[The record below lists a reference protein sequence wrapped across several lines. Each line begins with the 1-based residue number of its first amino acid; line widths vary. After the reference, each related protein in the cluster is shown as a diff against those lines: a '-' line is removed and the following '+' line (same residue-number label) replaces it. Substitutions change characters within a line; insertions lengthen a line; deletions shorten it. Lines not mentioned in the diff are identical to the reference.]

1 MPIRSWLWNG
11 ACERRGKRKE
21 NMGFFNKN
29 KKETRVQTIQG
40 LERLFL
46 QNNSDVLYVVAKK
59 GSNIRKICTLE
70 EYEKGIVE
78 VHNEEG
84 KRVMIT
90 LQSVSR

>member
-1 MPIRSWLWNG
+1 
-11 ACERRGKRKE
+11 
-21 NMGFFNKN
+21 MGFF
-29 KKETRVQTIQG
+29 KKDKTEHRIEVIRG

-46 QNNSDVLYVVAKK
+46 QNNADVLYVVAKK
-59 GSNIRKICTLE
+59 GANIRQICTLE

>member
-1 MPIRSWLWNG
+1 MI
-11 ACERRGKRKE
+11 K
-21 NMGFFNKN
+21 KN
-29 KKETRVQTIQG
+29 KKKSRIETIHG
-40 LERLFL
+40 LERLYLKNYDDILF
-46 QNNSDVLYVVAKK
+46 VVAKK
-59 GSNIRKICTLE
+59 GNDIRQICQLD

>member
-1 MPIRSWLWNG
+1 
-11 ACERRGKRKE
+11 
-21 NMGFFNKN
+21 MGIF
-29 KKETRVQTIQG
+29 KKDKSGHRIEQIYG

-46 QNNSDVLYVVAKK
+46 ANYDDVLFVVAKK
-59 GSNIRKICTLE
+59 GSEIRQICTLE

>member
-1 MPIRSWLWNG
+1 MSIF
-11 ACERRGKRKE
+11 GK
-21 NMGFFNKN
+21 
-29 KKETRVQTIQG
+29 KKEPRIEVIYG

-46 QNNSDVLYVVAKK
+46 KNYDDVLFVVAKK
-59 GSNIRKICTLE
+59 GNDIRQICELD

>member
-1 MPIRSWLWNG
+1 MF
-11 ACERRGKRKE
+11 RKS
-21 NMGFFNKN
+21 KN
-29 KKETRVQTIQG
+29 ESRIEIIHG

-46 QNNSDVLYVVAKK
+46 KNYSDVLYVVAKK
-59 GSNIRKICTLE
+59 GPSIRQICTLE

>member
-1 MPIRSWLWNG
+1 
-11 ACERRGKRKE
+11 
-21 NMGFFNKN
+21 MGLFNKN
-29 KKETRVQTIQG
+29 KKEHRIETIQN

-46 QNNSDVLYVVAKK
+46 QNDGKDTLYVVAKK
-59 GSNIRKICTLE
+59 GPAIRRICLLD

>member
-1 MPIRSWLWNG
+1 MKKKTKSTRIEVIR
-11 ACERRGKRKE
+11 
-21 NMGFFNKN
+21 
-29 KKETRVQTIQG
+29 G
-40 LERLFL
+40 LERLYL
-46 QNNSDVLYVVAKK
+46 KDYSNVLYVVAKK
-59 GSNIRKICTLE
+59 GSEIRQICQLD

>member
-1 MPIRSWLWNG
+1 
-11 ACERRGKRKE
+11 
-21 NMGFFNKN
+21 MGLFS
-29 KKETRVQTIQG
+29 KKIEPRIEVIHG

-46 QNNSDVLYVVAKK
+46 QNVSDVLFVVAKK
-59 GSNIRKICTLE
+59 GSNIRQICTLE

-78 VHNEEG
+78 VHNEDG

>member
-1 MPIRSWLWNG
+1 MGLFSKDKREHRIEIIR
-11 ACERRGKRKE
+11 
-21 NMGFFNKN
+21 
-29 KKETRVQTIQG
+29 G
-40 LERLFL
+40 LERLYL
-46 QNNSDVLYVVAKK
+46 KNYSDTLFVVAKK
-59 GSNIRKICTLE
+59 GNDIRKICELE

>member
-1 MPIRSWLWNG
+1 
-11 ACERRGKRKE
+11 
-21 NMGFFNKN
+21 MGLFSKN
-29 KKETRVQTIQG
+29 KKETRIETIYG
-40 LERLFL
+40 LERLYL
-46 QNNSDVLYVVAKK
+46 MNEADVLFVVAKK
-59 GSNIRKICTLE
+59 GDEIRKICELE

>member
-1 MPIRSWLWNG
+1 
-11 ACERRGKRKE
+11 
-21 NMGFFNKN
+21 MGFFSKN
-29 KKETRVQTIQG
+29 KKEPQIEVIRG

-46 QNNSDVLYVVAKK
+46 QNDSDILYVVAKK
-59 GSNIRKICTLE
+59 GRNLRKICTLD

>member
-1 MPIRSWLWNG
+1 
-11 ACERRGKRKE
+11 
-21 NMGFFNKN
+21 MGLF
-29 KKETRVQTIQG
+29 KKDKTQHRVETIYG

-46 QNNSDVLYVVAKK
+46 QNDGADTLYVVAKK
-59 GSNIRKICTLE
+59 GPNIRRICLLE

-78 VHNEEG
+78 VRGEDG

>member
-1 MPIRSWLWNG
+1 
-11 ACERRGKRKE
+11 
-21 NMGFFNKN
+21 MGLFSKN
-29 KKETRVQTIQG
+29 KKEQRVEVIYG

-46 QNNSDVLYVVAKK
+46 MNEMDVLYVVAKK
-59 GSNIRKICTLE
+59 GNDIRKICLLE

-78 VHNEEG
+78 VHNEQG

>member
-1 MPIRSWLWNG
+1 MKKSKKNTRIEVIR
-11 ACERRGKRKE
+11 
-21 NMGFFNKN
+21 
-29 KKETRVQTIQG
+29 G
-40 LERLFL
+40 LERLYL
-46 QNNSDVLYVVAKK
+46 KDYSNTLYVVAKR
-59 GSNIRKICTLE
+59 GNDIRQICELE